1 MLSVVFLRRE
11 PILTYIGS
19 STQLSC
25 GGPWTAGS
33 QATLYFSGSPPAVIS
48 LTASNLLVFPTI
60 PSSLLFRRIMST
72 DSASVCVQTE
82 ITDIIIIADN
92 KSMPTV
98 RSLEAVRTLVR
109 LILST
114 IFA

>member
-48 LTASNLLVFPTI
+48 LIASNLLVCTAVAT
-60 PSSLLFRRIMST
+60 SLLLLP
-72 DSASVCVQTE
+72 DDVH
-82 ITDIIIIADN
+82 
-92 KSMPTV
+92 
-98 RSLEAVRTLVR
+98 
-109 LILST
+109 
-114 IFA
+114 